1 MLSST
6 ATVNAADFDGDGDLD
21 LFVGSRLKPESYPY
35 PGQSYILENDNGYFK
50 DVTASIAP
58 GLGNIGLVTSALWTD
73 FDNDGALDLIVVG
86 EWMEVSFFRNEKNK
100 FINVTQKTGLEG
112 LTGLW
117 NSINGTDFDGDG
129 DIDYIVGNLGLNTD
143 LKASREE
150 PLTIVAKDFDE
161 NGSIDPIMGHYIN
174 GVNYPWPPRDALISQ
189 INAMKRRFPLYRIYG
204 NTTFDEVFKKE
215 ELEGALRKEIATL
228 GTMYLENQ
236 GNGQFIYR
244 MLPER
249 AQMAPVYG
257 ISIADLN
264 GDGNPDVL
272 LTGNRTDTETLGG
285 YLNGSVGTVLLGDGE
300 GGFQNLEVDKSGFNT
315 PGDTRGIAQLI
326 SDRGADFLVANN
338 NNTLQRFR
346 LGTNLNTVVL
356 DPNDIYASI
365 KMPNGKVFK
374 REFYFGSGYLSQSS
388 RRFQYPKNAVSV
400 SIFNTVKGERSIFA
414 K

>member
-1 MLSST
+1 
-6 ATVNAADFDGDGDLD
+6 
-21 LFVGSRLKPESYPY
+21 
-35 PGQSYILENDNGYFK
+35 
-50 DVTASIAP
+50 
-58 GLGNIGLVTSALWTD
+58 
-73 FDNDGALDLIVVG
+73 
-86 EWMEVSFFRNEKNK
+86 
-100 FINVTQKTGLEG
+100 
-112 LTGLW
+112 
-117 NSINGTDFDGDG
+117 
-129 DIDYIVGNLGLNTD
+129 
-143 LKASREE
+143 
-150 PLTIVAKDFDE
+150 
-161 NGSIDPIMGHYIN
+161 
-174 GVNYPWPPRDALISQ
+174 
-189 INAMKRRFPLYRIYG
+189 
-204 NTTFDEVFKKE
+204 
-215 ELEGALRKEIATL
+215 
-228 GTMYLENQ
+228 
-236 GNGQFIYR
+236 
-244 MLPER
+244 
-249 AQMAPVYG
+249 MAPVYG